1 MNKSLRIT
9 VYIVMAA
16 ALALIVFCSLNYLNL
31 GKELR
36 SCESA
41 LAESRAKWETIAA
54 EKESLQVDLKAKQKE
69 LNIARL
75 ELDSAVGDAEQV
87 RAEIEQL
94 RTEIEALKQEK

>member
-16 ALALIVFCSLNYLNL
+16 ALAMMIFCTLNYLNI

-36 SCESA
+36 SCEKR
-41 LAESRAKWETIAA
+41 LAESRTAWETIAA
-54 EKESLQVDLKAKQKE
+54 EKESLQDDLKARQKE

-75 ELDSAVGDAEQV
+75 ELDNATEDAEKI

-94 RTEIEALKQEK
+94 RTEIEALKQGN